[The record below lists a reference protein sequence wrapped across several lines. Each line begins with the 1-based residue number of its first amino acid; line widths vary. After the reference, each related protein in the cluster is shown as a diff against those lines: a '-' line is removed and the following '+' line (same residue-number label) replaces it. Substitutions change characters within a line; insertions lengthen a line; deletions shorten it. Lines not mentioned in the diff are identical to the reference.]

1 MSEQKTAKIISAAI
15 GRRKEAVASVRLIQ
29 GAGEITVNGKPVS
42 EYFPGLTFKSRY
54 TLPFTVTSSTKYS
67 VTAKISGGGLS
78 SQVDAL
84 VLGISRALTN
94 IKSDHKTA
102 LRSSSLLTR
111 DPRERQRRMVGTGG
125 KARRKKQSPKR

>member
-1 MSEQKTAKIISAAI
+1 MSEQKAVKVISSAI

-42 EYFPGLTFKSRY
+42 EYFPGPTFKSRY
-54 TLPFTVTSSTKYS
+54 NLPFTVTSTSKYS
-67 VTAKISGGGLS
+67 VTAKINGGGLS
-78 SQVDAL
+78 SQVEAL
-84 VLGISRALTN
+84 VLGMSRALTK

-102 LRSSSLLTR
+102 LRSSNLLTR